1 MKRYQTMA
9 LSVLAGAVIGAV
21 AVHGLHAQAKPPAY
35 AIVENDVRNPE
46 AYAREFAPLAG
57 KALIE
62 AGGKFLAR
70 RGRVVAVDGEPPK
83 SPVTVLAFENVEKA
97 QAAFAG
103 PYREARKIGDQYATH
118 RIYIVEGLPQ

>member
-1 MKRYQTMA
+1 MKHNQAMA
-9 LSVLAGAVIGAV
+9 LSVLAGAAIGAL

-35 AIVENDVRNPE
+35 AVVENDVSNPE
-46 AYAREFAPLAG
+46 AYAKEFAPIAG
-57 KALIE
+57 RALTE

-70 RGRVVAVDGEPPK
+70 RGRIVAVDGEPPK
-83 SPVTVLAFENVEKA
+83 SPVTLLAFENVEKA

-103 PYREARKIGDQYATH
+103 PYRDARKIGDKYATH

>member
-1 MKRYQTMA
+1 LWIIAT
-9 LSVLAGAVIGAV
+9 S
-21 AVHGLHAQAKPPAY
+21 
-35 AIVENDVRNPE
+35 VRNPE
-46 AYAREFAPLAG
+46 ADAKEFAPLAG
-57 KALIE
+57 KALTE

-70 RGRVVAVDGEPPK
+70 RGRTIAVDGELPK

-103 PYREARKIGDQYATH
+103 AYRDARKIGDQYATH